1 MTSLPEAPKKPL
13 TYYFKWRMQELERRK
28 GEEHIND
35 KLKDEWK
42 LMDEKI
48 KEKENKKFQ
57 DELKEWK

>member
-1 MTSLPEAPKKPL
+1 MASLPEAPKKPL